1 MKELPAITTWKVK
14 KSLEEMKNGKA
25 PGEDGIMI
33 KAVKKGGE
41 ILLKAIT
48 VLFNKC
54 LIEATTPTEWNN
66 AIIVIMHKKGNI
78 ANLNNYRPISLL
90 PHLLHKLFNKIIT
103 RRLEF
108 KLDSYQPPEQAGF
121 RFGYE
126 TNDHLQ
132 VIKTLIEKSVEYNK
146 PLVMVFV
153 DYEKAFDSIRHNGM
167 FNALADCRV
176 DSRYSAILQHI
187 YNHATTSVR
196 VYEKI
201 DLRYNVEFDR
211 ETQSHLSCLPLF

>member
-1 MKELPAITTWKVK
+1 MLRI
-14 KSLEEMKNGKA
+14 S
-25 PGEDGIMI
+25 
-33 KAVKKGGE
+33 
-41 ILLKAIT
+41 
-48 VLFNKC
+48 
-54 LIEATTPTEWNN
+54 
-66 AIIVIMHKKGNI
+66 NI

-90 PHLLHKLFNKIIT
+90 PHLYKLFTKIIT

-121 RFGYE
+121 RAGYG

-187 YNHATTSVR
+187 YNHATASVR
-196 VYEKI
+196 VYEKTDRFERQREVRQGDTISPKLFTTLLEYMFKNIELEGLGINI
-201 DLRYNVEFDR
+201 DEKDLNHLRFAKDISLILDY
-211 ETQSHLSCLPLF
+211 

>member
-1 MKELPAITTWKVK
+1 MSK
-14 KSLEEMKNGKA
+14 
-25 PGEDGIMI
+25 DGIAI
-33 KAVKKGGE
+33 KAVKEGGD

-48 VLFNKC
+48 VLFNKY

-66 AIIVIMHKKGNI
+66 TIIVIMHKKGNI

-90 PHLLHKLFNKIIT
+90 PHLYKLFTKIIT

-121 RFGYE
+121 RAGYG

-153 DYEKAFDSIRHNGM
+153 DYEKAVDNWHPTTYLQPHNRKCKSI
-167 FNALADCRV
+167 
-176 DSRYSAILQHI
+176 
-187 YNHATTSVR
+187 
-196 VYEKI
+196 
-201 DLRYNVEFDR
+201 
-211 ETQSHLSCLPLF
+211 